1 MLPFLEKKLI
11 LIDTINFYKHF
22 IISLMLT
29 TTLHVFL

>member
-1 MLPFLEKKLI
+1 M
-11 LIDTINFYKHF
+11 INFNKHF